1 MKQPFD
7 TRHHD
12 LSGCVNIDLFNKD
25 DFNSLAQK
33 IAKYNPA
40 RFDPVALRMFIQR
53 SKPVITLYALDT
65 YQQETSSEPK
75 NKLPVR
81 KFKIRIS
88 WDEFINMVKRLDF
101 TVTHGDYDLNDILVI
116 NK

>member
-12 LSGCVNIDLFNKD
+12 LSGCANIDLFDKD
-25 DFNSLAQK
+25 DFNTLAEK
-33 IAKYNPA
+33 ITNYNPD
-40 RFDPVALRMFIQR
+40 RFDPVALRIFVQKG
-53 SKPVITLYALDT
+53 KPVITLYALDT
-65 YQQETSSEPK
+65 YRQESPSVPK

-81 KFKIRIS
+81 KFKLKLS
-88 WDEFINMVKRLDF
+88 WDQFLSKVKRMDL
-101 TVTHGDYDLNDILVI
+101 TVTNDGYNLEDILVI

>member
-7 TRHHD
+7 TKHHD
-12 LSGCVNIDLFNKD
+12 LSGSANIDLFDKD

-33 IAKYNPA
+33 ITNYNPD
-40 RFDPVALRMFIQR
+40 RFDPVALRIFVQK

-65 YQQETSSEPK
+65 YRQDSPSQPK
-75 NKLPVR
+75 HKLPVR
-81 KFKIRIS
+81 KFKINLS
-88 WDEFINMVKRLDF
+88 WDEFISKIKRMDL
-101 TVTHGDYDLNDILVI
+101 TVTNDAYDLKDIIVI

>member
-12 LSGCVNIDLFNKD
+12 LSGCANIDLFDKD
-25 DFNSLAQK
+25 DFNALAQR
-33 IAKYNPA
+33 IAKYNPD
-40 RFDPVALRMFIQR
+40 RFDPVALRIFIQK

-65 YQQETSSEPK
+65 YKQETSSQPK
-75 NKLPVR
+75 DKLPVR
-81 KFKIRIS
+81 KFKLRLS
-88 WDEFINMVKRLDF
+88 WDEFIGMVKRMDC
-101 TVTHGDYDLNDILVI
+101 TVTHGDYDINDILVI